1 MQRIQSFLGWGFAA
15 FFGMLF
21 LGSLLSGAPIGA
33 LVSLLWILICLP
45 PINRV
50 VLAQG
55 VRRWVWWKV
64 AIFVIGFFLI
74 GITAEP
80 KTPTATIDAPPVV
93 SSPVSESATPEP
105 PAIADRPIAESSP
118 SPIASP
124 APAPEPE
131 PEPKLEPAPEPE
143 LEPAP
148 APAPAPEPVAIPSPS
163 PSPVATGPIREPV
176 SGSCDCPY
184 DTDSAGRRCG
194 GRSAYSR
201 PGEANLFVFEDQ

>member
-1 MQRIQSFLGWGFAA
+1 MQRIQPYLKWGFAA
-15 FFGMLF
+15 FFGMLLF
-21 LGSLLSGAPIGA
+21 GSLASCFFSESPAPESPSA
-33 LVSLLWILICLP
+33 SD
-45 PINRV
+45 R
-50 VLAQG
+50 
-55 VRRWVWWKV
+55 
-64 AIFVIGFFLI
+64 
-74 GITAEP
+74 
-80 KTPTATIDAPPVV
+80 PVV
-93 SSPVSESATPEP
+93 EP
-105 PAIADRPIAESSP
+105 SP

-124 APAPEPE
+124 EPEPE
-131 PEPKLEPAPEPE
+131 PELEPAPEPE

-201 PGEANLFVFEDQ
+201 PGGSQPVCYFEDQ